1 MYPIIG
7 EPFVTLDNQ
16 LMLITLPT
24 TVKIGA
30 ACGGSG
36 TEPQSTLIGA
46 L

>member
-1 MYPIIG
+1 MIG
-7 EPFVTLDNQ
+7 EPLVTLDCQ

-30 ACGGSG
+30 AAGAFG